1 VNEKTLRI
9 LEYTKIIEMLVE
21 KCTSDIGK
29 KLARELKPITK
40 LNEIYTAQQE
50 TSEAESILIKRSN
63 VPLGG
68 INDVIYL
75 IKRTEIGSYLDAGE
89 FLYLKDSLSIARR
102 LKNFFKKD
110 NSQEDEE
117 YPIIQ
122 GLVEGLSVV
131 KEIEDKIETSILSE
145 TEISDNASIELKN
158 LRRKI
163 SSKNDA
169 IRNKL
174 NNIISSPYY
183 QRYLQDTIITIRQDR
198 YVVPVKQE
206 YRGQFPGLVHD
217 QSSSGATLFIEPM
230 VVVELNNELKELKGK
245 EKREIERI
253 LMEIS
258 SMVAQRGEEI
268 KNNQSI
274 LEKIDF
280 IIAKGK
286 LSVAMRGIEP
296 KLNQE
301 KKIRIVNGRHP
312 LLDSQKVVPT
322 NIWLGEEFNILVIT
336 GPNTGGKTVTLKT
349 VGLLTLMAQSGLH
362 VPADYGTKLAVYD
375 DIYADIGDEQSIEQ
389 SLSTFSS
396 HMVNIVQILKEV
408 TPNSLVLLDE
418 LGAGT
423 DPTEGAALGMSIL
436 NYLKTLQSGVIATT
450 HYSELKQYALAND
463 KVENA
468 SVEFD
473 VKTLRPTYKL
483 LIGIPGK
490 SNAFEISQ
498 KLGLSDFII
507 DEAKKLL
514 TRENIEF
521 EDLLQNI
528 EENKKAAE
536 EDRNNARILYQ
547 QAENTLNTYLEKKEK
562 VVKQQEN
569 IIKEAKKEAFKILKK
584 AKEEAEEVIEDLRKL
599 KIEAEEREINK
610 EIEGTRKV
618 LDEKLGSLAEGFQEE
633 IFTKTNKRPPQNL
646 KSGDAVKI
654 LSLNQTGH
662 VIDPPTDNGDV
673 FIQVGIMKMNI
684 HISNLEKVK
693 EKAIGKQSG
702 IGKIVKSKA
711 SNIKTEVDLRGKN
724 LEEAFIEVDKYL
736 DDAYL
741 AGLTEIT
748 VIHGIGTGVLKA
760 GIKEMLKKHKHVKKY
775 RDGQYGEGG
784 AGVTIVQLK

>member
-1 VNEKTLRI
+1 MNEKTLRV
-9 LEYTKIIEMLVE
+9 LEYTKIIEMLVD
-21 KCTSDIGK
+21 KCTSPLGK
-29 KLARELKPITK
+29 NLAKDLKPMK
-40 LNEIYTAQQE
+40 EFEEIQISQQE
-50 TSEAESILIKRSN
+50 TSETQSILIKRGN
-63 VPLGG
+63 VPLSG
-68 INDVIYL
+68 INDIIHL
-75 IKRTEIGSYLDAGE
+75 IRRTEIGSYLDAGQL
-89 FLYLKDSLSIARR
+89 LYLKDTLSAARR
-102 LKNFFKKD
+102 LKNFFKED
-110 NSQEDEE
+110 NNDEGE

-122 GLVEGLSVV
+122 GLIGSLSVL
-131 KEIEDKIETSILSE
+131 KEIEEKIELCILNE
-145 TEISDNASIELKN
+145 TEISDNASPELKN
-158 LRRKI
+158 LRRMI

-174 NNIISSPYY
+174 NNIINSSSY
-183 QRYLQDTIITIRQDR
+183 QKYLQDTIITIRQDR
-198 YVVPVKQE
+198 YVVPIKQE

-230 VVVELNNELKELKGK
+230 AVVELNNELKELKGR

-258 SMVAQRGEEI
+258 SMIAERGEEI
-268 KNNQSI
+268 KSNQSI
-274 LEKIDF
+274 LQKIDF
-280 IIAKGK
+280 IFAKGK
-286 LSVAMRGIEP
+286 LSLVMKAIEP
-296 KLNQE
+296 QLNLQ
-301 KKIRIVNGRHP
+301 KKIRIKNGRHP
-312 LLDSQKVVPT
+312 LLKTEEVVPT
-322 NIWLGEEFNILVIT
+322 NIWLGEDFSILVIT

-349 VGLLTLMAQSGLH
+349 VGLLNLMAQSGLH
-362 VPADYGTKLAVYD
+362 VPADYGTNLAVYD
-375 DIYADIGDEQSIEQ
+375 EIYADIGDEQSIEQ

-396 HMVNIVQILKEV
+396 HMINIVKILEEV

-423 DPTEGAALGMSIL
+423 DPTEGAALAMAIL

-450 HYSELKQYALAND
+450 HYSELKQYALVND

-483 LIGIPGK
+483 LIGVPGK

-498 KLGLSDFII
+498 RLGLSDFII

-514 TRENIEF
+514 TSENIEF

-536 EDRNNARILYQ
+536 EDRNNAKLLYL
-547 QAENTLNTYLEKKEK
+547 QAENTLSNYLEKKEK
-562 VVKQQEN
+562 IEGQQER
-569 IIKEAKKEAFKILKK
+569 IIKEAKKEAFKIIKV
-584 AKEEAEEVIEDLRKL
+584 AKQEAEEVIESL
-599 KIEAEEREINK
+599 KQLKMEAEEKEINRK
-610 EIEGTRKV
+610 IEEARKQM
-618 LDEKLGSLAEGFQEE
+618 DAKLGSLSEGFGEE
-633 IFTKTNKRPPQNL
+633 IFTKISKNPPKNL
-646 KSGDAVKI
+646 KAGDAVKI

-662 VIDPPTDNGDV
+662 VIDPPNENGEV

-684 HISNLEKVK
+684 HVSNLERIK
-693 EKAIGKQSG
+693 EKVIGKQSS
-702 IGKIVKSKA
+702 IGKIVKTKA
-711 SNIKTEVDLRGKN
+711 NNIKTQVDLRGKN

-748 VIHGIGTGVLKA
+748 IIHGIGTGVLKA
-760 GIKEMLKKHKHVKKY
+760 GIKQMLKKHKHVKKH

-784 AGVTIVQLK
+784 TGVTIVQLK